1 MSQTKGISVS
11 VDVDLHGRAKAEQER
26 LELTMSQFITL
37 ILNEH
42 FDKKEEKIMS
52 EKTRTLAFQV
62 SEDLF
67 QRVKNHLARNPKLS
81 QREFVISLIEQALD
95 AAEAALAAEDTAPAD
110 SSGDESAE

>member
-11 VDVDLHGRAKAEQER
+11 VDVDLHSRAKAEQER

-37 ILNEH
+37 VIEEH
-42 FDKKEEKIMS
+42 FNQKEGKNMS

-62 SEDLF
+62 SEELF
-67 QRVKNHLARNPKLS
+67 QRVKNHLSRNPKLS

-95 AAEAALAAEDTAPAD
+95 AAEAAIASEESGEDNGVTA
-110 SSGDESAE
+110 